1 MPKTSSATAAA
12 AANSSW
18 VHNYCNLSQSS
29 KFGTTYVRIK
39 SRIPRATWRINERAC
54 QECNIPEE
62 LFLYWSSDGKWAN
75 ELLTNRYCYGSKCTA
90 RTSRASLHRY
100 RRIAI
105 RPTAQDRQEKFK
117 ILLLFPFQFWPNLLT
132 TVAWYRPRNERKSY
146 RSNDWVHGECR
157 RVSNVGSMN
166 SCQVHNLID
175 FKLAEEKKESS
186 QIGLK
191 SKTKCKKRWM
201 RQQQI
206 LLPMVL
212 TPKMIW
218 KIICKQVSIMII
230 WHGYL

>member
-1 MPKTSSATAAA
+1 MPKTSSATAA

-146 RSNDWVHGECR
+146 PSNDWVHGECR

-175 FKLAEEKKESS
+175 FKLAEEKNR
-186 QIGLK
+186 IK
-191 SKTKCKKRWM
+191 SDRIEVKDEVQEAM
-201 RQQQI
+201 DEAAAV
-206 LLPMVL
+206 LPMVL

-218 KIICKQVSIMII
+218 KIIKQVSIMII